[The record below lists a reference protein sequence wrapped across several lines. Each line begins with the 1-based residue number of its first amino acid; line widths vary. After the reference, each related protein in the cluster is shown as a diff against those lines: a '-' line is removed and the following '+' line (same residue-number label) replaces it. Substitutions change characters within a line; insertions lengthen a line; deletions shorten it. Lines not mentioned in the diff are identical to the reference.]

1 MSLENIRD
9 QIRQTTHEDEQLCV
23 ERLLAE
29 KSVAEDSQQKAVLI
43 ARELVTQCRKQHNHE
58 GTLEAFLHEFGLS
71 NNEGVALMCL
81 AEALLRIPDESTADK
96 FIAEKIQEGNWESH
110 LGHSDSLFVNA
121 SIWGLVLTGKIFPSE
136 LKPLTSEILEPEITD
151 DTQGWLKNLRTRL
164 GETVVRKAVLQAMR
178 IMGSQYVLNS
188 TIEKAIAENP
198 PSDSTLDDTTGNK
211 LFSFDM
217 LGEGAR
223 TEKDALRY
231 FEAYANAIDTIG
243 QKTISQSN
251 PAGDVYSANGISVK
265 LSALYPRY
273 EYSQRESVLSTLL
286 PRIKKLALAAKHYSI
301 GLSIDAEEARRLDLS
316 LDIFESLAKDPD
328 LAGWQGLGFVLQAYQ
343 KRAPLVAHWL
353 IKLAEETE
361 RCLMVRLVKGAYWD
375 AEIKY
380 AQEQGMPD
388 YPVFTRK
395 VNTDLCYQH
404 CAQLLLSAPKAI
416 YPQFATHNAHT
427 IALILTM
434 AEKSKFE
441 FQRLHG
447 MGELLYQTLF
457 QYLKQN
463 QSAAPSVNTPP
474 IRIPPI
480 RIYAPIGQHRELLP
494 YLVRRLLENG
504 ANSSFVNRFLDEKMP
519 VESLIQNIESQV
531 LKATPY
537 RHKQIPVPSD
547 LYYQDG
553 TQRQN
558 SPGIDLNNPTSV
570 KPLLKSMATAIQQPL
585 TGCSIVGGNSLLKVP
600 NLSEQT
606 VEQATNDLLPITSP
620 SNRSK
625 TIGYYHPA
633 NNKDIGE
640 AFSLAHSAQPE
651 WDALGGEHRAILL
664 NKMADALE
672 QEMPTLMSIIVAE
685 AGRTI
690 ADALAEVRETIDFCR
705 YYAEQAI
712 KHFSTPISL
721 PGPTGEQNQLS
732 LHGRGVFLCISPWNF
747 PLAIFTGQI
756 AAALAAGNSVIAKPA
771 SSTPLIATYAVRL
784 FHKAGI
790 PVNNLHLVI
799 VSGRLSSELML
810 TNKHLS
816 GVVFTG
822 SNDTAKHIQLQL
834 AQRPGAILPLIAETG
849 GQNVMIADST
859 ALPEQ
864 LVDDVIQSAFFSAG
878 QRCSALRV
886 LFLQEDIADDILTML
901 AGSLETYQLGDPAKL
916 STDIG
921 PVIDER
927 AQQHL
932 LQHIEN
938 MMVEGHLV
946 SKLSLPHEL
955 ENSLSRSSL
964 SRKNELK
971 NGSFVT
977 PHIFEISS
985 LDQLPEEVFGPVLHV
1000 IRYRADELNH
1010 VLTQINK
1017 NGYGLT
1023 LGVHS
1028 RIQAFAD
1035 YIFNHTMV
1043 GNTYINRN
1051 MVGAVI
1057 GTNPFGGC
1065 RLSGTGPKAGG
1076 PHYLLRFSTEKT
1088 RTENITARGGNTV
1101 LFRLLDD

>member
-1 MSLENIRD
+1 MPSIPAPHKTRPLEHIRE
-9 QIRQTTHEDEQLCV
+9 QIRQGTHEDEHRCV
-23 ERLLAE
+23 ERLLTE
-29 KSVAEDSQQKAVLI
+29 KLVPDDSQQQAVHI
-43 ARELVTQCRKQHNHE
+43 ARELVTQCRQQQSHE
-58 GTLEAFLHEFGLS
+58 GTLDAFLHEFGLS
-71 NNEGVALMCL
+71 NNEGVTLMCL
-81 AEALLRIPDESTADK
+81 AEALLRIPDEGTADK

-121 SIWGLVLTGKIFPSE
+121 SIWGLMLTGKIFPSE
-136 LKPLTSEILEPEITD
+136 LKSLQPEILGSEITD
-151 DTQGWLKNLRTRL
+151 DTQGWLKNLSTRL
-164 GETVVRKAVLQAMR
+164 GETVVRKAVLQAMK
-178 IMGSQYVLNS
+178 IMGNQYVLSS
-188 TIEKAIAENP
+188 TIEQAIDNYS
-198 PSDSTLDDTTGNK
+198 PSEVTAGSSETDNLESNK
-211 LFSFDM
+211 CFSFDM

-223 TEKDALRY
+223 TERDALRY
-231 FEAYANAIDTIG
+231 FEAYANAIETIG
-243 QKTISQSN
+243 ENSQQQ
-251 PAGDVYSANGISVK
+251 DTYSANGISVK

-273 EYSQRESVLSTLL
+273 EYSQRERVLSTLL

-316 LDIFESLAKDPD
+316 LDLFESLARDPE
-328 LAGWQGLGFVLQAYQ
+328 LSGWEGLGFVLQTYQ
-343 KRAPLVAHWL
+343 KRAPLVAQWL
-353 IKLAEETE
+353 IQLAEETQ

-434 AEKSKFE
+434 AGNSKFE

-447 MGELLYQTLF
+447 MGELLYQTLN
-457 QYLKQN
+457 QYLKDQAIA
-463 QSAAPSVNTPP
+463 SSVGAPPINTPP
-474 IRIPPI
+474 V

-504 ANSSFVNRFLDEKMP
+504 ANSSFVNRFLDEEIA
-519 VESLIQNIESQV
+519 VDTLIQDIESQV
-531 LKATPY
+531 LKDDSY
-537 RHKQIPVPSD
+537 RHQKIPAPPD
-547 LYYQDG
+547 LYHQKG
-553 TQRQN
+553 KKRKN
-558 SPGIDLNNPTSV
+558 SLGIDLNNPLV
-570 KPLLKSMATAIQQPL
+570 VEPLLEEMATAIQVPL
-585 TGCSIVGGNSLLKVP
+585 TGSSIVGGKSLLEAENASDQP
-600 NLSEQT
+600 
-606 VEQATNDLLPITSP
+606 PITSP
-620 SNRSK
+620 SNRNKVIGHYSPASK
-625 TIGYYHPA
+625 E
-633 NNKDIGE
+633 DIE
-640 AFSLAHSAQPE
+640 QAFSLANSTQPE
-651 WDALGGEHRAILL
+651 WDALGGEHRAELL

-690 ADALAEVRETIDFCR
+690 ADALAEVREAIDFCR

-712 KHFSTPISL
+712 QHFSTPISL

-756 AAALAAGNSVIAKPA
+756 AAALAAGNTVVAKPA
-771 SSTPLIATYAVRL
+771 SSTPLIATFAIRL

-790 PVNNLHLVI
+790 PVNNLQLVI
-799 VSGRLSSELML
+799 GFGGVTSELML
-810 TNKHLS
+810 TNKYLS

-822 SNDTAKHIQLQL
+822 SNETAKYIQQQL
-834 AQRPGAILPLIAETG
+834 AQRSGAILPLIAETG

-886 LFLQEDIADDILTML
+886 LYLQEDIADDILTML

-932 LQHIEN
+932 QQHIEK
-938 MMVEGHLV
+938 MVVEGRLV
-946 SKLSLPHEL
+946 AKLSLTQEL
-955 ENSLSRSSL
+955 SS
-964 SRKNELK
+964 
-971 NGSFVT
+971 GSFFA

-1000 IRYRADELNH
+1000 IRYPADELSD
-1010 VLTQINK
+1010 VLTQINN

-1051 MVGAVI
+1051 MVGAVV

-1065 RLSGTGPKAGG
+1065 GLSGTGPKAGG
-1076 PHYLLRFSTEKT
+1076 PHYLLRFATEKT
-1088 RTENITARGGNTV
+1088 RTENITARGGNTT
-1101 LFRLLDD
+1101 LFRLMED